1 MKCNKCGSEWK
12 INASRSA
19 SITVC
24 PFCQEKIVSGKSS
37 HWQFFDNTKELLAY
51 IATEYGTDALF
62 GRKYFSDH
70 TLPSMPQGQK
80 NLVKQAFECGAIKI
94 LRDNMN
100 SDQARKETAVKQAV
114 GKLVDAYASAKE
126 AAERVVWEFTNA
138 IGWNLPEPTESQHS
152 PTGQLS
158 TSISKSLATIQ
169 LPHETEALMKRGWL
183 FLEDGDFKKADEY
196 FNRVLDMYPEYG
208 LAYLGLLCADFR
220 LIHESQLP
228 EIGDGNIIINHRY
241 FKRAMQFSENTLKS
255 NLTEY
260 AKTAYRAQLARLLSL
275 IADKKKKVT
284 KLRRWS

>member
-1 MKCNKCGSEWK
+1 MKCNKCGSKWETD
-12 INASRSA
+12 ASRSA

-24 PFCQEKIVSGKSS
+24 PFCQEKIVTGKSS
-37 HWQFFDNTKELLAY
+37 DWQSFDNTKELLAY
-51 IATEYGTDALF
+51 IATEYGNDALF

-94 LRDNMN
+94 LQNN
-100 SDQARKETAVKQAV
+100 LYSDQAHKGIAVKQAV
-114 GKLVDAYASAKE
+114 RKMIDAYASAKE

-138 IGWNLPEPTESQHS
+138 IGWNLPEPVEPQHS
-152 PTGQLS
+152 PAGQLS
-158 TSISKSLATIQ
+158 TSISKSFATIQ
-169 LPHETEALMKRGWL
+169 LPHETEALMKRGWF

-220 LIHESQLP
+220 LTHESQLP
-228 EIGDGNIIINHRY
+228 KIGDGNIIINHRY
-241 FKRAMQFSENTLKS
+241 FKRAMQFSDNMLKN
-255 NLTEY
+255 NLVEY
-260 AKTAYRAQLARLLSL
+260 AKTTYRAQLARLLSL